1 MFSSLFFLA
10 RIDHGSRRKHRY
22 LLGKSSIAAHDVFN
36 SFKTPCVETTL
47 YSEFSRSNR
56 QANMS
61 GRTMDA
67 ENHRL
72 ILISSPAYD
81 SCLETTENCTLQIQ
95 RKYQVLF
102 VYHVAGS
109 PCPRPRVPLPR
120 VPRLRVSRL
129 RVPRLRVPR
138 PRVPRPRVHIRESTS
153 ASPRPRV
160 HVYEFQSLRPT
171 SSILTLSP
179 HVPVSFLVTASIFV
193 AVWSFGGAGS
203 FPYAVIFLIFGFPFF
218 YLQNELLNRK
228 SLPLVKKQPLPISRG
243 VQHYLHFSVFF

>member
-1 MFSSLFFLA
+1 MIAVSRPPKNVLYKFSANIRCCLFITSL
-10 RIDHGSRRKHRY
+10 S
-22 LLGKSSIAAHDVFN
+22 
-36 SFKTPCVETTL
+36 
-47 YSEFSRSNR
+47 
-56 QANMS
+56 
-61 GRTMDA
+61 
-67 ENHRL
+67 
-72 ILISSPAYD
+72 
-81 SCLETTENCTLQIQ
+81 
-95 RKYQVLF
+95 
-102 VYHVAGS
+102 
-109 PCPRPRVPLPR
+109 PRVH
-120 VPRLRVSRL
+120 VPESHVPESHVPESHVPEFHVSESHVSESHVSESH
-129 RVPRLRVPR
+129 VPESHVPESH
-138 PRVPRPRVHIRESTS
+138 VHESTSASPRPRVHVRESTS

-160 HVYEFQSLRPT
+160 HVYEFQSLSPT